1 MWATLVRFILR
12 IMKQIG
18 FQKVYEWQ
26 TAIGQ
31 VSTSFTTSPITNTTK
46 QTSSTTATAYSTTVS
61 TPYTTF
67 VTTFSTDYSRSTS
80 TTTTTTWATSRNTT
94 YVVNTN
100 ATTSTT
106 ESAAAV
112 RSTNYS
118 TSRNTAYTS
127 SWTYAYSTTGSGTR
141 STGYSAS
148 RSTSY
153 SASRSTSYSAS
164 RSTAFTDSRNTSFT
178 TSWNYTANTAY
189 SESGSRATNYQT
201 NRYTESGGGFGGGMF
216 CVVEGSLVHI
226 NATDT
231 VPIESL
237 QVGDQV
243 YSKDGG
249 FNTDDENLMHT
260 FASNTIVGQPQQAT
274 ITEVYQGTSS
284 DVISINNGLFRATKD
299 HFMIVKQ
306 EDSNASVAWRIR
318 PLYICLVGDY
328 FMDVNGNEVE
338 ITSIDELTEEFNV
351 WKIDTEPAD
360 VFYANGILT
369 HNSVPINNP

>member
-1 MWATLVRFILR
+1 MYGQLQQLIRKLR
-12 IMKQIG
+12 
-18 FQKVYEWQ
+18 WS
-26 TAIGQ
+26 TAY
-31 VSTSFTTSPITNTTK
+31 STNTTFTTIPTTSTVK
-46 QTSSTTATAYSTTVS
+46 QTSQSTNTAYSTTVS

-67 VTTFSTDYSRSTS
+67 VTTFSTEYSQST
-80 TTTTTTWATSRNTT
+80 
-94 YVVNTN
+94 
-100 ATTSTT
+100 
-106 ESAAAV
+106 AADAV
-112 RSTNYS
+112 RSTDYA

-127 SWTYAYSTTGSGTR
+127 SWNYAYSTTGSGTR

-164 RSTAFTDSRNTSFT
+164 RSTSYTASNNTSFT

-201 NRYTESGGGFGGGMF
+201 SRFTDTGGGFNGGGMF

-260 FASNTIVGQPQQAT
+260 FASNAIVGQPQQAT

-284 DVISINNGLFRATKD
+284 NVISINSGLFKATKD

-306 EDSNASVAWRIR
+306 EASNASIAWRIR

-328 FMDVNGNEVE
+328 FMDVDGNEVE

-369 HNSVPINNP
+369 HNSVPINTP

>member
-46 QTSSTTATAYSTTVS
+46 TTSSSTATSYSTTVS

-67 VTTFSTDYSRSTS
+67 VTTFSTDYSRST
-80 TTTTTTWATSRNTT
+80 
-94 YVVNTN
+94 
-100 ATTSTT
+100 
-106 ESAAAV
+106 AADAS
-112 RSTNYS
+112 RSTDYS
-118 TSRNTAYTS
+118 TSRTTAYTS
-127 SWTYAYSTTGSGTR
+127 SWNYSYSTTGTGTR

-201 NRYTESGGGFGGGMF
+201 SRFTDSGGFGGGF
-216 CVVEGSLVHI
+216 YCVVEGTPVHI
-226 NATDT
+226 YATDT
-231 VPIESL
+231 VLIESL

-260 FASNTIVGQPQQAT
+260 FASNAIIGQPQQAT

-284 DVISINNGLFRATKD
+284 DVISINNGLFKATKD

>member
-1 MWATLVRFILR
+1 
-12 IMKQIG
+12 MKQIG

-26 TAIGQ
+26 TALGQ

-46 QTSSTTATAYSTTVS
+46 QTSSTTTTAYSTTVS

-67 VTTFSTDYSRSTS
+67 VTTFPTTYSRSTAADATRS
-80 TTTTTTWATSRNTT
+80 TDYGTSRT
-94 YVVNTN
+94 
-100 ATTSTT
+100 
-106 ESAAAV
+106 
-112 RSTNYS
+112 
-118 TSRNTAYTS
+118 TAYTS
-127 SWTYAYSTTGSGTR
+127 SWNSYYATTGSGTR

-178 TSWNYTANTAY
+178 TSWDYTTNTAY
-189 SESGSRATNYQT
+189 SESGSRSTNYQT
-201 NRYTESGGGFGGGMF
+201 SRFTASGGGGLGDFQ
-216 CVVEGSLVHI
+216 CVIEGSLVHI

-260 FASNTIVGQPQQAT
+260 FASNTIIGQPQQAT

-284 DVISINNGLFRATKD
+284 DVISINNGLLKATKD

-360 VFYANGILT
+360 VFLC
-369 HNSVPINNP
+369 